1 MRASFLRR
9 ISVYSPWHPQPFPI
23 ESGPM
28 TLDRVRLA
36 AVADY
41 LAAAVLVSL
50 PWSTSATSILVASWV
65 VVVALTLDGTSL
77 QEVGVRP
84 AAALPI
90 ALAALAVAGMLWAD
104 VAWPE
109 RLSGVTPFLKLLA
122 IPLLFIQF
130 SRAGGGEM
138 ALAAF
143 FASACVLLAFSWLL
157 ALVPKFP
164 WPAKY
169 YGVPVKD
176 YIIQSG
182 IFALCSVA
190 LLDRA
195 QAAWGKSRAKS
206 MFFAGAALIF
216 IANIVFIAL
225 GRTSLVVMVGLF
237 ALLGVRHFKRRAL
250 AGFVAAGLAVAVIA
264 WSTSPYLR
272 SRVTGI
278 AVELDSSRAPANET
292 SAGLRV
298 GFWKMSLNIVR
309 DAPLFGHGTG
319 SAQAMFAQ
327 TAAADPTA
335 PTGASNPHNQVL
347 ATAIPLGLF
356 GVALLLAMWIAH
368 LRMFLHPGHAA
379 WIGLSVVAQNCI
391 GSLFNSHLF
400 DFTQGWLYAFG
411 VGVAGGIMLRE
422 GSNNREPLRTKIDQF
437 LPTLPRL

>member
-1 MRASFLRR
+1 
-9 ISVYSPWHPQPFPI
+9 
-23 ESGPM
+23 M

-36 AVADY
+36 AFADY
-41 LAAAVLVSL
+41 LAAAVLISL
-50 PWSTSATSILVASWV
+50 PWSTSATSILVAVWV

-77 QEVGVRP
+77 QRVGVMP

-90 ALAALAVAGMLWAD
+90 ALAALAVGGMLWAD

-109 RLSGVTPFLKLLA
+109 RLSGVAPFLKLLA

-138 ALAAF
+138 VLAAF
-143 FASACVLLAFSWLL
+143 FASACVLLALSWLL
-157 ALVPKFP
+157 ALVPQFP

-182 IFALCSVA
+182 VFALCSVA

-195 QAAWGKSRAKS
+195 FAVWGKSRAKS
-206 MFFAGAALIF
+206 VLLAGAAFMF

-225 GRTSLVVMVGLF
+225 GRTSLVVILGLF
-237 ALLGVRHFKRRAL
+237 ALLGIRHFERRAL
-250 AGFVAAGLAVAVIA
+250 AGFVAVGLAVSAIA

-272 SRVTGI
+272 SRVTHI
-278 AVELDSSRAPANET
+278 ATELDSSRAPANET

-298 GFWKMSLNIVR
+298 GFWKMSVNIVR
-309 DAPLFGHGTG
+309 DAPLLGHGTG
-319 SAQAMFAQ
+319 STQEMLAQR
-327 TAAADPTA
+327 AAADPTA
-335 PTGASNPHNQVL
+335 PVGATNPHNQVL

-356 GVALLLAMWIAH
+356 GVVLLLAMWVAH
-368 LRMFLHPGHAA
+368 FRMFLHPGHAA

-391 GSLFNSHLF
+391 GSLFNSHIF

-411 VGVAGGIMLRE
+411 VGVAGGVMLRSPVHVGE
-422 GSNNREPLRTKIDQF
+422 QGKLKSDPLS
-437 LPTLPRL
+437 PSPP